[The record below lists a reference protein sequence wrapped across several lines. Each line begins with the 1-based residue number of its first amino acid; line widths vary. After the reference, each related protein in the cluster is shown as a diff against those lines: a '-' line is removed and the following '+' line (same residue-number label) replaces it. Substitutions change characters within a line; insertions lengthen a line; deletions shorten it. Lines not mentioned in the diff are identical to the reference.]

1 MAIKNLY
8 TSKKAAFT
16 LAEVL
21 ITLGIIGVVAAVS
34 IPTLMTNQNAKVFKE
49 RKAIAELKIREI
61 TRQMNSNDMLA
72 PHATTAS
79 FVEALK
85 QYVKIGQT
93 CNSDNL
99 TDCFAE
105 QITKS
110 TGEIVEVKDLK
121 NSSKLGKSYS
131 DLNHAFSMMDGLT
144 FIMTYDTSCVA
155 PDKYNST
162 LSTTECLSYILD
174 VNGKKGPNK
183 IGDDLVLVNVSL
195 PGAGCDGIE
204 LDNLCIATEDIE
216 YPCESNV
223 TCGAGDPCDCSLAA
237 NAACQALGM
246 RAPNAFESMEIY
258 LHREESGNPANI
270 VEGFNPSV
278 TDEAILGTKA
288 EAEAAGDEAYAETN
302 LYLTFMMYQYAYNG
316 VYTGT
321 SYNKIRC
328 VK

>member
-1 MAIKNLY
+1 MTKRY
-8 TSKKAAFT
+8 GFT

-21 ITLGIIGVVAAVS
+21 ITLGIIGVVAAVT
-34 IPTLMTNQNAKVFKE
+34 IPTLITDQNTKVFKE
-49 RKAIAELKIREI
+49 RKTIAELKIREI

-72 PHATTAS
+72 PHATTKS
-79 FVEALK
+79 FVDALK
-85 QYVKIGQT
+85 QHVKIGQV
-93 CNSDNL
+93 CDSNHL

-110 TGEIVEVKDLK
+110 SGEIVEVKDLK
-121 NSSKLGKSYS
+121 NSGAFGKSYN
-131 DLNHAFSMMDGLT
+131 DLNQAFSLMDGLT
-144 FIMTYDTSCVA
+144 FIMSYDTSCVA

-162 LSTTECLSYILD
+162 LSTTSCLSYILD

-204 LDNLCIATEDIE
+204 LGDLCIATEDIE

-237 NAACQALGM
+237 DVACQALGM

-258 LHREESGNPANI
+258 LHREELGNPANI
-270 VEGFNPSV
+270 VEGFNPNV
-278 TDEAILGTKA
+278 TDEDILGTKA
-288 EAEAAGDEAYAETN
+288 EAEAAGDEASAELN
-302 LYLTFMMYQYAYNG
+302 QYLTFMMYQYAYNG
-316 VYTGT
+316 VWSGGV